1 MGYFSEKKLKHSKLS
16 PLFMFPFLRK
26 AAEKSRETESRE
38 TESRKE
44 LLKDF
49 SQPS

>member
-26 AAEKSRETESRE
+26 AAEKSRETESK
-38 TESRKE
+38 KE